1 MKNIEKKKRL
11 IRILLI
17 LISIIF
23 LILMYV
29 YLNKKIGFEIP
40 CIFHKFTGLYCPGCG
55 ITRMLISI
63 FNLDFYQAFRYNPL
77 VFIYLPFLI
86 IYFVYKIVIYINDK
100 KDTLMLK
107 IPKSVTLILLI
118 ITVMYGILRNFE
130 MFSYLR
136 PTIIK

>member
-1 MKNIEKKKRL
+1 
-11 IRILLI
+11 
-17 LISIIF
+17 
-23 LILMYV
+23 
-29 YLNKKIGFEIP
+29 
-40 CIFHKFTGLYCPGCG
+40 
-55 ITRMLISI
+55 MLISI